1 MDTNRAEKVLTEFE
15 REVKNIVQI
24 SALIKSVEQLNQGLS
39 TVVTEQNES
48 SRRLDGAAE
57 KLIPLAGEIIS
68 TIESNESTLRN
79 GLSSVVEGLKN
90 GLAEHLSALQAQSA
104 VLEQLLK
111 AELHLAL
118 TRYET
123 FVRGE
128 LISIKERIELNSK
141 DTQQKN
147 SEGFREVAELMSI
160 TTANLNKKISFLLIL
175 AVVSILPIGYLLYF
189 ALH

>member
-1 MDTNRAEKVLTEFE
+1 MKA
-15 REVKNIVQI
+15 Q
-24 SALIKSVEQLNQGLS
+24 
-39 TVVTEQNES
+39 
-48 SRRLDGAAE
+48 
-57 KLIPLAGEIIS
+57 
-68 TIESNESTLRN
+68 
-79 GLSSVVEGLKN
+79 VEGLKN

-104 VLEQLLK
+104 VLEQLMK

-147 SEGFREVAELMSI
+147 SEGFREVAELIAI

-175 AVVSILPIGYLLYF
+175 AVVSIVPIGYLLYF